1 MEVRVKCVRQRTSV
15 DGKRFGKLALVR
27 ILGVM
32 SNRAAPLASL
42 SSHPA
47 SLPHPLEAWL
57 AALVP
62 LAARPASPRDVSS
75 RFFFGPT
82 PRRAGALVTPNS
94 IPCPPARHEGQLL
107 LGLMK
112 RQH

>member
-1 MEVRVKCVRQRTSV
+1 MHLIWKRDMEVRVKCVRQRTSV
-15 DGKRFGKLALVR
+15 EGKRFGKLALVR

-62 LAARPASPRDVSS
+62 PCGSTRIAPRRLFPVLLRPDPAARRRTRHSQQHPMPSRSP
-75 RFFFGPT
+75 
-82 PRRAGALVTPNS
+82 
-94 IPCPPARHEGQLL
+94 
-107 LGLMK
+107 
-112 RQH
+112 